1 MAAVRKIGTM
11 TPLAFNSL
19 VPQNLRLR
27 FQLALGALPL
37 ACMLL
42 AFIPSYF
49 LAQWLET
56 LPGIPAQTR
65 LLDHPTGQMWVAAF
79 MGALLLQLLL
89 GYLLGW
95 LLNALLARWL
105 LGWPTE
111 KIRAVYLHS
120 QVPAAWLKP
129 AAAALAG
136 GRVAIIAVA
145 RWERE
150 RKAGALRY
158 VLRKGLIAWGL
169 PLYVFMYLVQTL
181 LRGESLEVQDALLSA
196 VLWLGGGAFFGVVM
210 WLVSEFNYRKLR
222 ASLGL

>member
-1 MAAVRKIGTM
+1 M

-42 AFIPSYF
+42 SFIPIYF

-56 LPGIPAQTR
+56 LQDIPAQTR
-65 LLDHPTGQMWVAAF
+65 LLDHPTGQLWVAAVF
-79 MGALLLQLLL
+79 GALLLQLLL

-105 LGWPTE
+105 LGWPIE
-111 KIRAVYLHS
+111 KIRIVYLHS

-150 RKAGALRY
+150 RKAGALRS

-169 PLYVFMYLVQTL
+169 PMYVFMYGVQTL
-181 LRGESLEVQDALLSA
+181 LRGESLEAQEALRSA
-196 VLWLGGGAFFGVVM
+196 LLWLGGGTVFGAVM
-210 WLVSEFNYRKLR
+210 WWVSEFNYRKLK

>member
-1 MAAVRKIGTM
+1 M

-56 LPGIPAQTR
+56 LQGIPAQAR
-65 LLDHPTGQMWVAAF
+65 LLDHPTGRMWVVAF
-79 MGALLLQLLL
+79 LAALLLQLLL

-95 LLNALLARWL
+95 LLNAWLARRL

-120 QVPAAWLKP
+120 QVPPAWLKP

-169 PLYVFMYLVQTL
+169 PMYVFMYGVQTL
-181 LRGESLEVQDALLSA
+181 LRGESLEAQEALRSA
-196 VLWLGGGAFFGVVM
+196 LLWLGCGTFFGAVM
-210 WLVSEFNYRKLR
+210 WWVSEFNYRKLK

>member
-1 MAAVRKIGTM
+1 M

-49 LAQWLET
+49 FAQWLET
-56 LPGIPAQTR
+56 LEGIPAQTR
-65 LLDHPTGQMWVAAF
+65 LLDHPTGRMWVAAF
-79 MGALLLQLLL
+79 LGALLLQLLF

-95 LLNALLARWL
+95 LLNALWARWL
-105 LGWPTE
+105 LRWSLD

-120 QVPAAWLKP
+120 QVPPAWLNP
-129 AAAALAG
+129 AAVALAG

-158 VLRKGLIAWGL
+158 VLRKGIIAWGL
-169 PLYVFMYLVQTL
+169 PMYVFMYGVQTL
-181 LRGESLEVQDALLSA
+181 LRGESLEAQEALRSA
-196 VLWLGGGAFFGVVM
+196 LLWLGGGAVLGAVM
-210 WLVSEFNYRKLR
+210 WWVSEFNYRKLK

>member
-1 MAAVRKIGTM
+1 M

-49 LAQWLET
+49 FAQWLEK
-56 LPGIPAQTR
+56 LEGVPAQSR
-65 LLDHPTGQMWVAAF
+65 LLDHPTGRMWVAAF
-79 MGALLLQLLL
+79 LAALLLQLLC

-95 LLNALLARWL
+95 LLNAWLARRL
-105 LGWPTE
+105 LGWPIE

-120 QVPAAWLKP
+120 QVPPAWLKP

-145 RWERE
+145 RWELE

-169 PLYVFMYLVQTL
+169 PMYVFMYLVQTL
-181 LRGESLEVQDALLSA
+181 LRGDSLELQDALQSA
-196 VLWLGGGAFFGVVM
+196 LLWLGSGAVLGAVM
-210 WLVSEFNYRKLR
+210 WWVSEFNYRKLK

>member
-1 MAAVRKIGTM
+1 M

-49 LAQWLET
+49 FAQWLEK
-56 LPGIPAQTR
+56 LEGVPAQSR
-65 LLDHPTGQMWVAAF
+65 LLDHPTGRMWVAAF
-79 MGALLLQLLL
+79 LAALLLQLLC

-95 LLNALLARWL
+95 LLNAWLARRL
-105 LGWPTE
+105 LGWPIE

-120 QVPAAWLKP
+120 QVPPAWLKP

-145 RWERE
+145 RWELE

-169 PLYVFMYLVQTL
+169 PMYVFMYLVQTL
-181 LRGESLEVQDALLSA
+181 LRGESLELQDALQSA
-196 VLWLGGGAFFGVVM
+196 LLWLGSGAVLGAVM
-210 WLVSEFNYRKLR
+210 WWVSEFNYRKLK

>member
-1 MAAVRKIGTM
+1 MRKISTM

-27 FQLALGALPL
+27 FQVAVSALPVV
-37 ACMLL
+37 CMLL
-42 AFIPSYF
+42 ALVPSYF
-49 LAQWLET
+49 FAQWLEK
-56 LPGIPAQTR
+56 LEGIPAQTR
-65 LLDHPTGQMWVAAF
+65 LLDHPTGRMWVAVF
-79 MGALLLQLLL
+79 LSALVLQLLL

-95 LLNALLARWL
+95 LLNALVARWL
-105 LGWPTE
+105 LRWPVD

-120 QVPAAWLKP
+120 QVPAMWLKP
-129 AAAALAG
+129 AAIALAG

-158 VLRKGLIAWGL
+158 VLRKGLIGWGL
-169 PLYVFMYLVQTL
+169 PLYVFMYGVQTL
-181 LRGESLEVQDALLSA
+181 LRGDALVPEEAFRNA
-196 VLWLGGGAFFGVVM
+196 VLWLGCGAVFGTVM
-210 WLVSEFNYRKLR
+210 WWVSEFNYRKLK

>member
-1 MAAVRKIGTM
+1 MRKIGAM

-49 LAQWLET
+49 FAQWLEK
-56 LPGIPAQTR
+56 LEGVPAQSR
-65 LLDHPTGQMWVAAF
+65 LLDHPTGRMWVAAF
-79 MGALLLQLLL
+79 LAALLLQLLC

-95 LLNALLARWL
+95 LLNAWLARRL
-105 LGWPTE
+105 LGWPIE

-120 QVPAAWLKP
+120 QVPPAWLKP

-145 RWERE
+145 RWELE

-169 PLYVFMYLVQTL
+169 PMYVFMYLVQTL
-181 LRGESLEVQDALLSA
+181 LRGESLELQDALQSA
-196 VLWLGGGAFFGVVM
+196 LLWLGSGAVLGAVM
-210 WLVSEFNYRKLR
+210 WWVSEFNYRKLK

>member
-1 MAAVRKIGTM
+1 M

-27 FQLALGALPL
+27 FQVAVSALPL

-42 AFIPSYF
+42 ALGPSYF
-49 LAQWLET
+49 FAQWLEK
-56 LPGIPAQTR
+56 LEGIPAQTR
-65 LLDHPTGQMWVAAF
+65 LLDHPTGRLWVAVF
-79 MGALLLQLLL
+79 LTALVLQLLL

-95 LLNALLARWL
+95 LLNALLVRWL
-105 LGWPTE
+105 WRWPAD

-120 QVPAAWLKP
+120 QVPVPWLKP
-129 AAAALAG
+129 AAAALSG
-136 GRVAIIAVA
+136 DRVAVIAVA

-158 VLRKGLIAWGL
+158 VLRKGLISWGL
-169 PLYVFMYLVQTL
+169 PLYVFMYGVQTL
-181 LRGESLEVQDALLSA
+181 LRGDSLELLEALRNAS
-196 VLWLGGGAFFGVVM
+196 LWLGCGAVFGAVM
-210 WLVSEFNYRKLR
+210 WWVSEMNYRKLK

>member
-1 MAAVRKIGTM
+1 M

-49 LAQWLET
+49 FAQSLEK
-56 LPGIPAQTR
+56 LEGVPAQSR
-65 LLDHPTGQMWVAAF
+65 LLDHPTGRRWVAAF
-79 MGALLLQLLL
+79 LAALLLQLLC

-95 LLNALLARWL
+95 LLNAWLARRL
-105 LGWPTE
+105 LGWPIE

-120 QVPAAWLKP
+120 QVPPAWLKP

-145 RWERE
+145 RWELE

-169 PLYVFMYLVQTL
+169 PMYVFMYLVQTL
-181 LRGESLEVQDALLSA
+181 LRGESLELQDALQSA
-196 VLWLGGGAFFGVVM
+196 LLWLGSGAVLGAVM
-210 WLVSEFNYRKLR
+210 WWVSEFNYRKLK

>member
-1 MAAVRKIGTM
+1 M

-49 LAQWLET
+49 FAQWLEK
-56 LPGIPAQTR
+56 LEGVPAQSR
-65 LLDHPTGQMWVAAF
+65 LLDHPTGRMWVAAF
-79 MGALLLQLLL
+79 LAALLLQLLC

-95 LLNALLARWL
+95 LLNAWLARRL
-105 LGWPTE
+105 LGWPIE
-111 KIRAVYLHS
+111 KTRAVYLHS
-120 QVPAAWLKP
+120 QVPPAWLKP

-145 RWERE
+145 RWELE

-169 PLYVFMYLVQTL
+169 PMYVFMYLVQTL
-181 LRGESLEVQDALLSA
+181 LRGESLELQDALQSA
-196 VLWLGGGAFFGVVM
+196 LLWLGSGAVLGAVM
-210 WLVSEFNYRKLR
+210 WWVSEFNYRKLK

>member
-1 MAAVRKIGTM
+1 M

-49 LAQWLET
+49 FAQSLEK
-56 LPGIPAQTR
+56 LEGVPAQSR
-65 LLDHPTGQMWVAAF
+65 LLDHPTGRMWVAAF
-79 MGALLLQLLL
+79 LAALLLQLLC

-95 LLNALLARWL
+95 LLNAWLARRL
-105 LGWPTE
+105 LGWPIE

-120 QVPAAWLKP
+120 QVPPAWLKP

-145 RWERE
+145 RWELE

-169 PLYVFMYLVQTL
+169 PMYVFMYLVQTL
-181 LRGESLEVQDALLSA
+181 LRGESLELQDALQSA
-196 VLWLGGGAFFGVVM
+196 LLWLGSGAVLGAVM
-210 WLVSEFNYRKLR
+210 WWVSEFNYRKLK

>member
-1 MAAVRKIGTM
+1 M

-49 LAQWLET
+49 FAQWLET
-56 LPGIPAQTR
+56 LEGIPGQSR
-65 LLDHPTGQMWVAAF
+65 LLDHPTGRMWVAAF
-79 MGALLLQLLL
+79 LAALMLQLLC

-95 LLNALLARWL
+95 LLNAWLARRL
-105 LGWPTE
+105 LGWPIE
-111 KIRAVYLHS
+111 KIRAVYLYS
-120 QVPAAWLKP
+120 QVPPAWLKP
-129 AAAALAG
+129 AAVALAG

-158 VLRKGLIAWGL
+158 VLRKGLVGWGL
-169 PLYVFMYLVQTL
+169 PLYVFMYGVQTL
-181 LRGESLEVQDALLSA
+181 LRGDALEPQQALRSA
-196 VLWLGGGAFFGVVM
+196 VWWLGCGAVFGAVM
-210 WLVSEFNYRKLR
+210 WWVSEFNYRKLK
-222 ASLGL
+222 ASLDL

>member
-1 MAAVRKIGTM
+1 
-11 TPLAFNSL
+11 
-19 VPQNLRLR
+19 
-27 FQLALGALPL
+27 
-37 ACMLL
+37 MLL

-49 LAQWLET
+49 FAQWLEK
-56 LPGIPAQTR
+56 LEGVPAQSR
-65 LLDHPTGQMWVAAF
+65 LLDHPTGRMWVAAF
-79 MGALLLQLLL
+79 LAALLLQLLC

-105 LGWPTE
+105 LSWPIE

-120 QVPAAWLKP
+120 QVPPAWLKP

-145 RWERE
+145 RWELE

-169 PLYVFMYLVQTL
+169 PMYVFMYLVQTL